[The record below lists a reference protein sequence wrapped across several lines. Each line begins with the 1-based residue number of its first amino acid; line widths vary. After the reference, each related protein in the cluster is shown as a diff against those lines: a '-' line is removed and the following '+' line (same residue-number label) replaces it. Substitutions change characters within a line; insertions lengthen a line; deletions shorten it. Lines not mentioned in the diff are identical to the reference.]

1 MHRASR
7 LANGGSAG
15 ARVSRQTGSSS
26 VQPRIVEPKLHDKD
40 GSSSSGPGSNIR
52 VLVRCRGRNKKELES
67 NSSVVVDTSI
77 SKTEVAVFSG
87 EDTKSN
93 KVFSVDH
100 VYGPEANQSVIFD
113 EEIAPIV
120 DDCLSGMN
128 CTVFA
133 YGQTGAGKTYTMSGS
148 NQMNGEH
155 SLSPEAGI
163 IPRVILRLFQSLELR
178 NQDFLI
184 SCSFMELYNEEL
196 RDLFASGDDGRKIR
210 IFDDQQKK
218 LVKVS
223 GLTDIYLSDATSG
236 LNALQLGLDKRHV
249 AATNMNNVS
258 SRSHSIFTITVV
270 TNHQSEYA
278 VKSKINLVDLAG
290 SENIGK
296 SGAENKRAREAGM
309 INQSLLTLGRVINA
323 LVDKS
328 THIPYRES
336 KLTRLLQDSLGGAT
350 KTCII
355 ASVGPANTNYE
366 ETLSTLE
373 YASRAKN
380 IKNRPQSNV
389 MIGMRTMLKEYA
401 VEMEKLQNDL
411 NATRKKNGVYMDDKN
426 YTDMMA
432 QQQSQKIQLKEQQRL
447 TETLESQLKSS
458 RKEEQNLR
466 KHLLETM
473 GQLQESRENVT
484 GLRGELS
491 STKAELQSAHKTLQE
506 ERSLRKAHENT
517 ENELQVIGSDM
528 IKSLGQATKD
538 LNSMHFKLKSYSN
551 YDTQMDSLIEQTV
564 DKVIS
569 STQQVESSISAFDTE
584 HGRLSSDLKSKLGNM
599 LESEKLQLEDAS
611 NLVQDSLND
620 VEILV
625 DNLLGSLRTS
635 QSDYDEFL
643 HSETSKIRDLL
654 VRMLSEGLQ
663 PIRSSTQEMMK
674 KLQLQIDEAK
684 KSVEVFLNDMSIRL
698 GNMQD
703 QHKLSVRRQ
712 LANVANQSQELDSL
726 INDIKQQKQFNMRS
740 IDSMIRQESKAA
752 CERRDALLS
761 TITQAVDMLAK
772 EDKQSVDMLRSNA
785 LAMLEHDNII
795 ESRQKDMNQVL
806 KKSSS
811 DAEDL
816 LKLVSTS
823 FSELHGQFGS
833 TSTNSFLLNNVDAA
847 AKELGSI
854 GTSIEEHII
863 SASNNTGQL
872 DGFIKAA
879 RGQNQTTHEQLGE
892 NARQLSTRIQNS
904 FQHLITYL
912 RTPQNRGQYGID
924 EFTEELSSAWDLQ
937 KGNSLSAVSE
947 ISEHAQQLVSEFKK
961 AQKQNS
967 NVPVPEFRDFDLPA
981 ELPKTNLR
989 PESQGTGT
997 NLLERQ
1003 PLEEVDQNAPQLNS
1017 SIEFKVLDKQPV
1029 SREPIIP
1036 RKRRASP
1043 LNQPRAQR
1051 RHVN

>member
-7 LANGGSAG
+7 FANGGSSG
-15 ARVSRQTGSSS
+15 ARMSRHTGTSS
-26 VQPRIVEPKLHDKD
+26 VQSKSVESKLQDKEA
-40 GSSSSGPGSNIR
+40 PGSNIR
-52 VLVRCRGRNKKELES
+52 VLVRCRGRNDKELQS
-67 NSSVVVDTSI
+67 NASVVVDTSI
-77 SKTEVAVFSG
+77 SKTEIAVFSG
-87 EDTKSN
+87 EDGKSN

-100 VYGPEANQSVIFD
+100 VYGPESNQALIFD

-120 DDCLSGMN
+120 DDCLAGMN

-148 NQMNGEH
+148 SQMSDEH

-163 IPRVILRLFQSLELR
+163 IPRVLLRLFQSLELR
-178 NQDFLI
+178 SQDFLV

-196 RDLFASGDDGRKIR
+196 RDLFASGEDEKKIR

-223 GLTDIYLSDATSG
+223 GLTDIYLSDAISG
-236 LNALQLGLDKRHV
+236 LNALEIGLNKRHV

-270 TNHQSEYA
+270 TNHNTEYA

-328 THIPYRES
+328 AHIPYRES

-355 ASVGPANTNYE
+355 ASVSPACTNYE

-389 MIGMRTMLKEYA
+389 IIGMKTMLKEYA
-401 VEMEKLQNDL
+401 IEMEKMQSDL
-411 NATRKKNGVYMDDKN
+411 TATRKKNGVYMDDKN
-426 YTDMMA
+426 YADLMA
-432 QQQSQKIQLKEQQRL
+432 EQQSQKIQLKEQQRL
-447 TETLESQLKSS
+447 AETLESQLKSS
-458 RKEEQNLR
+458 KKEEQNLR
-466 KHLLETM
+466 KHLLDIM
-473 GQLQESRENVT
+473 GQLQESRDNVA
-484 GLRGELS
+484 GLKSELS
-491 STKAELQSAHKTLQE
+491 STKAQLEEANKSLQE
-506 ERSLRKAHENT
+506 ERSLRKAHEIT
-517 ENELQVIGSDM
+517 ENELQVIGNGM
-528 IKSLGQATKD
+528 IESLSQATKD
-538 LNSMHFKLKSYSN
+538 LDSMQFKLKSYSN
-551 YDTQMDSLIEQTV
+551 YDKQVGSLVGKTAEE
-564 DKVIS
+564 VIH
-569 STQQVESSISAFDTE
+569 STQQVESSISAFDME
-584 HGRLSSDLKSKLGNM
+584 HDRLSSDLRSKLGTM

-611 NLVQDSLND
+611 NLVQDSLSD

-674 KLQLQIDEAK
+674 KLQSQIDEAK
-684 KSVEVFLNDMSIRL
+684 KSVENFLNDMSIQL

-726 INDIKQQKQFNMRS
+726 INDIKQQKQFNMKS
-740 IDSMIRQESKAA
+740 IDAMIRQESKAA
-752 CERRDALLS
+752 SERRDALLT
-761 TITQAVDMLAK
+761 TITQAVDLMAK
-772 EDKQSVDMLRSNA
+772 EDKESVDMLRSNA
-785 LAMLEHDNII
+785 LSMLEHDNIL
-795 ESRQKDMNQVL
+795 ESRQRDMNQVL
-806 KKSSS
+806 QKSSS
-811 DAEDL
+811 DAQDL
-816 LKLVSTS
+816 LELVSTS
-823 FSELHGQFGS
+823 FNQLNGQLGS
-833 TSTNSFLLNNVDAA
+833 TSTDSFLLNNVHAA

-863 SASNNTGQL
+863 SASNNTDQL

-912 RTPQNRGQYGID
+912 RTPQNRGHYGID
-924 EFTEELSSAWDLQ
+924 EFTQELSSAWTLQ
-937 KGNSLSAVSE
+937 QKNSLTALSE
-947 ISEHAQQLVSEFKK
+947 IMQHAHKLTAEFKK
-961 AQKQNS
+961 TQAQNAK
-967 NVPVPEFRDFDLPA
+967 VPIPEHRKIELPA
-981 ELPKTNLR
+981 ELPRTSTR
-989 PESQGTGT
+989 PESQEAV
-997 NLLERQ
+997 NNNLERQ
-1003 PLEEVDQNAPQLNS
+1003 PLEEVDRNTPQLINS
-1017 SIEFKVLDKQPV
+1017 MESKVLNKQPLM
-1029 SREPIIP
+1029 RDPIIP

-1043 LNQPRAQR
+1043 ISQPRAQR